1 MGYNVVYSKADIAR
15 MKSNIDAN
23 KPNKP
28 PYVDE
33 WLTETFPDGRARP
46 EIVAIDKEGKRILV
60 LDLTARPGSTATP
73 KPGDL
78 KKLPVDASAAEQAIP
93 HLEKT
98 KGYGQQAARGRPK
111 WYSDYSVTAQDR
123 YWTTGDYSVEVKIP
137 AVKPSGWDPTTG
149 PPDTPTRKG
158 PNFKP
163 EPYDPDRPT
172 KPPPATDTPTA
183 TAAPAPD
190 APPSGGSRGGTDTP
204 APAME
209 IEGGRVKLY
218 RGVGPNE
225 ASEIMRHSDFQYS
238 PHGGGKYFAFT
249 KQDAANAAKILYP
262 EGATIVETSVP
273 RAYVPEGLDAPMRV
287 HHPHIGARE
296 PAAMIEGEVLVFYDP
311 RAGGWSMHVDDNAL
325 DVMNSQMT
333 KPEIHESSFPI
344 IGATPPHGAGGA
356 GGEEPGKPPPKDPSA
371 AGEIETIE
379 PSAVGGKDFVPELAA
394 QHEALVLKP
403 GRYVV
408 IGGAVHAMVLIGGV
422 FFFINDVIAKGP
434 IEAGKEWGLM
444 AILTEAI
451 AQSAGGAI
459 AGVVGIVLFMPSD
472 QGGDSERI
480 AKAEAIDSIIYEA
493 FPGVVTEK
501 KFLCIGDCT
510 AANREVEDP
519 QRYSQLVG
527 QIRALMANAWEIE
540 DDETVRRRRRKEVHR
555 SEEERDLAE
564 RVRFV
569 KELAGYREAMRRPV
583 GFFVRASV
591 GEDGT
596 NNPEDVKR
604 AAKRLHE
611 LGFLVQ
617 PTDDLDAIGDAIYTY
632 QSSVLRI
639 PKPDGRIDPRGK
651 TEAALRAG
659 RKFSMA
665 LP

>member
-1 MGYNVVYSKADIAR
+1 M
-15 MKSNIDAN
+15 
-23 KPNKP
+23 
-28 PYVDE
+28 
-33 WLTETFPDGRARP
+33 
-46 EIVAIDKEGKRILV
+46 
-60 LDLTARPGSTATP
+60 
-73 KPGDL
+73 
-78 KKLPVDASAAEQAIP
+78 
-93 HLEKT
+93 
-98 KGYGQQAARGRPK
+98 
-111 WYSDYSVTAQDR
+111 
-123 YWTTGDYSVEVKIP
+123 
-137 AVKPSGWDPTTG
+137 
-149 PPDTPTRKG
+149 
-158 PNFKP
+158 
-163 EPYDPDRPT
+163 
-172 KPPPATDTPTA
+172 
-183 TAAPAPD
+183 
-190 APPSGGSRGGTDTP
+190 
-204 APAME
+204 
-209 IEGGRVKLY
+209 
-218 RGVGPNE
+218 
-225 ASEIMRHSDFQYS
+225 
-238 PHGGGKYFAFT
+238 
-249 KQDAANAAKILYP
+249 
-262 EGATIVETSVP
+262 
-273 RAYVPEGLDAPMRV
+273 
-287 HHPHIGARE
+287 
-296 PAAMIEGEVLVFYDP
+296 
-311 RAGGWSMHVDDNAL
+311 
-325 DVMNSQMT
+325 
-333 KPEIHESSFPI
+333 
-344 IGATPPHGAGGA
+344 
-356 GGEEPGKPPPKDPSA
+356 
-371 AGEIETIE
+371 
-379 PSAVGGKDFVPELAA
+379 
-394 QHEALVLKP
+394 LKP

-434 IEAGKEWGLM
+434 IKAGKEWGLM

-459 AGVVGIVLFMPSD
+459 AGVAGIVLFMPSD

-569 KELAGYREAMRRPV
+569 KQSAGYREAMRRPV

-604 AAKRLHE
+604 AAKQLRE